1 MHLAYQDAR
10 YGDVLTALPT
20 ISVQLAGAGDPRM
33 LAAGWAVV
41 AKMLTKTGSWDLAL
55 LAADPAREAAYR
67 AGDRADLGMAVY
79 QVVCALLPTREPPSG
94 KTSPP
99 APPTTSPPTTLVIPV
114 ASMRPMLPRC
124 VASPVHCG

>member
-20 ISVQLAGAGDPRM
+20 ISVQLAGTGDPRM

-55 LAADPAREAAYR
+55 LAADRAREAAYR
-67 AGDRADLGMAVY
+67 SGDRADLGMAVSRSY
-79 QVVCALLPTREPPSG
+79 ARCCRPREPASG

-99 APPTTSPPTTLVIPV
+99 APPTTSPPTTPAIPV
-114 ASMRPMLPRC
+114 ASMRPMMPRC